1 MPGFAMMRATVVVKT
16 PNRQPLVLV
25 LEERLELGRD
35 CDGLLV
41 PDTRMSR
48 RHVALEPLPDGT
60 VLVTDLGSSNGTTIN
75 GQPALYPTPASTGDV
90 VHAGTTDITIGRGGG
105 SPAEGSATVLGG
117 EDALASSIEIV
128 AERVVPGLGPEMV
141 GIRDEPGTLTIGFT
155 DIEGSTDL
163 AVALGDQAWFELVGE
178 HQRHVTELVTALRGR
193 VVQYLGDGFML
204 CFRSARQAL
213 LFAIRLEQD
222 LASRA
227 IEDPEHAIR
236 VRIGLH
242 TGEVLVSDGGELIGQ
257 HVVVA
262 ARIANL
268 ADGGQILVS
277 SLVKQIAEPRGDL
290 AFVSPRDVE
299 LKGVKGTHVVYEVD
313 WASFRI

>member
-1 MPGFAMMRATVVVKT
+1 MASTVVVQT

-25 LEERLELGRD
+25 LEARLELGRD

-41 PDTRMSR
+41 ADTRMSR
-48 RHVALEPLPDGT
+48 RHVALEPTPDGT
-60 VLVTDLGSSNGTTIN
+60 VLVTDLGSSNGTTVN
-75 GQPALYPTPASTGDV
+75 GQPVLYPVPASTGDV
-90 VHAGTTDITIGRGGG
+90 VHAGSTDITIGSSGGRRA
-105 SPAEGSATVLGG
+105 PEVPTRLGG
-117 EDALASSIEIV
+117 ETSLVSSIEVV
-128 AERVVPGLGPEMV
+128 AEQVVPELGPEMV
-141 GIRDEPGTLTIGFT
+141 GVRDEPGTLTIGFT

-178 HQRHVTELVTALRGR
+178 HQRHVTELVIGLRGR

-213 LFAIRLEQD
+213 LFAIKLEQD
-222 LASRA
+222 LAA
-227 IEDPEHAIR
+227 LALEDPAHAIR
-236 VRIGLH
+236 VRVGLH

-268 ADGGQILVS
+268 ADGAQILVS

-290 AFVSPRDVE
+290 AFLSPREVE
-299 LKGVKGTHVVYEVD
+299 LKGVKGSHVVYEVD
-313 WASFRI
+313 WRSFRT